1 MSQLS
6 VCLLDWPL
14 LNVTA
19 MYHHYSSFNHHVK
32 MPCPNFTIMIWYQAK
47 AVAPGERIPVPW
59 LPLARPGRPW
69 LWCKV
74 SHFTLSLSHLIKCQT
89 VVFWLLNSDSIKC
102 HPAMSR
108 WQICRVTY
116 YSVSVDVLNIEDQ
129 ANGDAGGAVQHR
141 QDHFHPVPAGTG
153 ERLLFNINNLTFAV
167 FQPSHTRTSLASE

>member
-19 MYHHYSSFNHHVK
+19 MYHHYSSFNHHV
-32 MPCPNFTIMIWYQAK
+32 NFTIMVWCQAK

-102 HPAMSR
+102 HPDLQSDILFSISWCFEYWRSGQWWCWWGSTAQARPLSSGTCWNR
-108 WQICRVTY
+108 WEAA
-116 YSVSVDVLNIEDQ
+116 L
-129 ANGDAGGAVQHR
+129 QH
-141 QDHFHPVPAGTG
+141 
-153 ERLLFNINNLTFAV
+153 
-167 FQPSHTRTSLASE
+167 